1 MKFDFLQGIA
11 IVSVFFLCI
20 SIICF
25 CLKTHPDFRVPTL
38 QLVNLTGNSSQWFNT
53 TTTKNIKL
61 VDKTNTEVHQA
72 FRHIE
77 VICNVWFTFEIIMR
91 FSFCPDRIR
100 YFKAPVNMID
110 IVATFSF
117 YIDIILSNMETKA
130 DLEFFS
136 IIRIMRLF
144 KLTQHSSG
152 LKILMHTFRASAKEL
167 ILLVFFLVLGV
178 VIFAALIYYAERI
191 NMNPNNQFRSIPL
204 SLWWAIVTMTTVGYV
219 N

>member
-1 MKFDFLQGIA
+1 M
-11 IVSVFFLCI
+11 
-20 SIICF
+20 
-25 CLKTHPDFRVPTL
+25 PTL
-38 QLVNLTGNSSQWFNT
+38 ELIPVVNNSNWYNVT
-53 TTTKNIKL
+53 AKRIWH
-61 VDKTNTEVHQA
+61 VDKVNTEVHQA

-77 VICNVWFTFEIIMR
+77 VICNIWFTFELVMR
-91 FSFCPDRIR
+91 FTFCPDRIQ
-100 YFKAPVNMID
+100 YFKSPVNMID

-117 YIDIILSNMETKA
+117 YIDILLSNLETKA

-204 SLWWAIVTMTTVGYV
+204 SLWWAIVTMTTVG
-219 N
+219 